1 MDAVVVGQIAR
12 DLVLV
17 VDEVPEAGTAVPVRQ
32 RREMFGGKGANQAV
46 GLAQLDVRVAL
57 LGVVGQDET
66 GDRLLDREGPGLV
79 ALAVQDAGNAFVWV
93 DGDLFLPL
101 EDVEVADTWRKAAG
115 RKAGRLEVLLP
126 G

>member
-32 RREMFGGKGANQAV
+32 RRDVRRKGRDQAV

>member
-32 RREMFGGKGANQAV
+32 RREMLVGKGTNQAV

-66 GDRLLDREGPGLV
+66 GDRLLDQARRDRIDVSRVVRRQESGLIVRGTSRFPG
-79 ALAVQDAGNAFVWV
+79 ARQPDERPAG
-93 DGDLFLPL
+93 
-101 EDVEVADTWRKAAG
+101 
-115 RKAGRLEVLLP
+115 
-126 G
+126 